1 MHQCLY
7 ILASVFLL
15 SACASPPLYLKFD
28 DGKLLQGTGMNGSY
42 TIKDIDGYNCSGT
55 YPIAFIMP
63 TFDMPITCSD
73 GATGIILMTMNGP
86 DYDSGFG
93 RGRLSDGR
101 EFKVTFGGT
110 NKRQA
115 VPSILKDEKP
125 VVKK

>member
-1 MHQCLY
+1 MRGLLPLLL
-7 ILASVFLL
+7 LAFTLT
-15 SACASPPLYLKFD
+15 ACASPPLYLKFD

-42 TIKDIDGYNCSGT
+42 TIQDIDGYTCSGS

-63 TFDMPITCSD
+63 TFEMPIACSD
-73 GATGIILMTMNGP
+73 GKTGKILMTMNAP

-93 RGRLSDGR
+93 RGKLSDGR
-101 EFKVTFGGT
+101 LFKVTFGGT

-115 VPSILKDEKP
+115 IPSVLKADKP